1 MSLNFLDKSSSVT
14 PLLVRLYDSQR
25 LDGLASDKG
34 AGAKAELISAISEL
48 LEMELSPRESEL
60 VADVMIGLLA
70 QAELDMRQALADKL
84 AALDNVPLRLILQM
98 ASDDISVADS
108 ILRRSKILSDLDLI
122 YIIKSQGEDYWQSI
136 AQRESINDPVMNI
149 LVDTADMDTA
159 IKLAENQKITLNE
172 YALSA
177 LSDMAQGSE
186 KLARPLLR
194 REEVPDTVAQKLF
207 QFVGAE
213 LKAYIKSEYGIEQGS
228 IAEAVDE
235 ILLDFIDSAQPQHE
249 FSPSSAMLKDA
260 MRQKQKGLL
269 TTRLML
275 ASLRRGQIMPF
286 VAQFSSFT
294 GLDVSSVLEIL
305 GQSSGQGLAT
315 SCKAYDISKEDFVSI
330 YLLTNRIRNKGSMVE
345 LTDMSRA
352 TRYYEKMSKDIALDI
367 IKNSQV
373 DS

>member
-1 MSLNFLDKSSSVT
+1 
-14 PLLVRLYDSQR
+14 
-25 LDGLASDKG
+25 
-34 AGAKAELISAISEL
+34 
-48 LEMELSPRESEL
+48 
-60 VADVMIGLLA
+60 
-70 QAELDMRQALADKL
+70 
-84 AALDNVPLRLILQM
+84 LQM